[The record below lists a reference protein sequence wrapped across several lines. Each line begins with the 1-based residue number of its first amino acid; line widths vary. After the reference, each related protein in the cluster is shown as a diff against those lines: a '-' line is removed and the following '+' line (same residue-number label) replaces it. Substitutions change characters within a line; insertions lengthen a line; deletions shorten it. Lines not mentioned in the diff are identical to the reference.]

1 MSPIP
6 YVRGQ
11 LVVLS
16 VLIVLAAIVGAAL
29 VALCC
34 AAVSLGLFCCFEAR
48 YRHDVSV
55 MEGEIPSHRAR
66 LDTVMSNNA
75 WGGLGPALLIALV
88 ALLVD
93 SHPEGSTFDTARA
106 ALASLTIAAT
116 GVYSSSLVDWYVIL
130 PRISGQ
136 LGYRP
141 CRDAHPA
148 FPFPHSWKEVT
159 RWWYIHR
166 IVGALVF
173 RVFVA
178 LAAAAIVGDLIGA
191 GIQTKVAA
199 GLIVGLFGPYMASIP
214 DAVMQASQP
223 KVLVGQTVLV
233 KARARRQLL
242 PPFRKLYP
250 PDLPGRQYVVDVSLE
265 GVHMTAAAPRET
277 AELPPEEPFV
287 RNPDRI
293 ALANL
298 ESARLAPRQ
307 FRGCQGGC
315 AGINWYCIENPS
327 CFEAK

>member
-16 VLIVLAAIVGAAL
+16 VLIVVAAIVGAAL

-34 AAVSLGLFCCFEAR
+34 AAVALGLSRCFEAR
-48 YRHDVSV
+48 YRHDLSV
-55 MEGEIPSHRAR
+55 TEGEVPSHRAR
-66 LDTVMSNNA
+66 LDGVMSNDA
-75 WGGLGPALLIALV
+75 WGGLGPALLVALV
-88 ALLVD
+88 ALLLD
-93 SHPEGSTFDTARA
+93 SHPQGPTFDTARA

-116 GVYSSSLVDWYVIL
+116 GVYSSSLADWYVIL

-141 CRDAHPA
+141 CRDAQPA

-166 IVGALVF
+166 IVGALIF
-173 RVFVA
+173 RVFVG

-191 GIQTKVAA
+191 GVQTKVAA
-199 GLIVGLFGPYMASIP
+199 GLIIGLFGPYMASIP
-214 DAVMQASQP
+214 DAIMQASQP

-233 KARARRQLL
+233 KARARRQRL

-250 PDLPGRQYVVDVSLE
+250 PELHGPQYVVDVSLE
-265 GVHMTAAAPRET
+265 GVHMTATTPREA
-277 AELPPEEPFV
+277 AEPPGEPFV
-287 RNPDRI
+287 RNPDRL

-298 ESARLAPRQ
+298 ESARLASRQ
-307 FRGCQGGC
+307 FRGCQGRC
-315 AGINWYCIENPS
+315 AGINWYCIENPR

>member
-16 VLIVLAAIVGAAL
+16 ALIVAAAIIGAPL
-29 VALCC
+29 VALCS
-34 AAVSLGLFCCFEAR
+34 AAVALGLSRCLEAR

-55 MEGEIPSHRAR
+55 TEAAIPPHRAS
-66 LDTVMSNNA
+66 LDTVMSNDA
-75 WGGLGPALLIALV
+75 WGGLGPALLIAL
-88 ALLVD
+88 ASLLLG
-93 SHPEGSTFDTARA
+93 SQPQGSTFDTARA
-106 ALASLTIAAT
+106 VLASLTIAAT
-116 GVYSSSLVDWYVIL
+116 GVYASSLVDWYIIL
-130 PRISGQ
+130 PRTSGQ

-141 CRDAHPA
+141 CRDPNPA

-166 IVGALVF
+166 IIGALIF
-173 RVFVA
+173 RVFVG
-178 LAAAAIVGDLIGA
+178 LAAAAIVGALIGA
-191 GIQTKVAA
+191 GVQTKVAA
-199 GLIVGLFGPYMASIP
+199 GLIIGLFGPYMASIA

-250 PDLPGRQYVVDVSLE
+250 PELHGPQYVVDVSLE

-277 AELPPEEPFV
+277 VEPPAEEPFV
-287 RNPDRI
+287 RNPDRL

-307 FRGCQGGC
+307 FRGCQKRC
-315 AGINWYCIENPS
+315 AGINWYCIENPG

>member
-11 LVVLS
+11 LIVLS
-16 VLIVLAAIVGAAL
+16 VLIVFAAITGSPL
-29 VALCC
+29 VAIGC
-34 AAVSLGLFCCFEAR
+34 AVVALTLSRCFEAR
-48 YRHDVSV
+48 YRHDVAV
-55 MEGEIPSHRAR
+55 TRVEIPHHRAS
-66 LDTVMSNNA
+66 LDTVMSNGA

-88 ALLVD
+88 ALLLGA
-93 SHPEGSTFDTARA
+93 HPRGQTFDTARA
-106 ALASLTIAAT
+106 AVTSLTIAAT
-116 GVYSSSLVDWYVIL
+116 AVYSSSLVDWYVIL

-141 CRDAHPA
+141 CRDPHPK

-166 IVGALVF
+166 IIGALIF

-178 LAAAAIVGDLIGA
+178 LAAAAILGELVGA
-191 GIQTKVAA
+191 GVQARVAA
-199 GLIVGLFGPYMASIP
+199 GLIIGLFGPYMASIP

-242 PPFRKLYP
+242 PPFRKLFAP
-250 PDLPGRQYVVDVSLE
+250 ELHGPQYVVDVSLE
-265 GVHMTAAAPRET
+265 GVHMTAAAREA
-277 AELPPEEPFV
+277 AELPADEPFV
-287 RNPDRI
+287 RNPDRL

-298 ESARLAPRQ
+298 ESARLAPRH
-307 FRGCQGGC
+307 FRGCHGRC

>member
-16 VLIVLAAIVGAAL
+16 VLIVVAAIVGAPL
-29 VALCC
+29 VALCS
-34 AAVSLGLFCCFEAR
+34 AAVALGLSRCFEAR

-55 MEGEIPSHRAR
+55 TEAEIPPHRAK
-66 LDTVMSNNA
+66 LDTVMSNDA
-75 WGGLGPALLIALV
+75 WGGLGPALLV
-88 ALLVD
+88 ALAALLL
-93 SHPEGSTFDTARA
+93 GSDPREPTFDTVRSV
-106 ALASLTIAAT
+106 LASLTIAAT

-141 CRDAHPA
+141 CRDTHPR

-166 IVGALVF
+166 IVGALIF

-191 GIQTKVAA
+191 GVQTKVAA
-199 GLIVGLFGPYMASIP
+199 GLIIGLFGPYMASIP
-214 DAVMQASQP
+214 DAIMQASQP

-250 PDLPGRQYVVDVSLE
+250 PDLHGPQYVVDVSLE
-265 GVHMTAAAPRET
+265 GVHMTATAPRE
-277 AELPPEEPFV
+277 AAKLPAKEPFV
-287 RNPDRI
+287 CNPDKL

-298 ESARLAPRQ
+298 ESARHAPHQ
-307 FRGCQGGC
+307 FRGCQGRC

>member
-16 VLIVLAAIVGAAL
+16 VLIVAAAIIGAPL
-29 VALCC
+29 VALCS
-34 AAVSLGLFCCFEAR
+34 AAVALGLSRCFEAR
-48 YRHDVSV
+48 YRHDVSAT
-55 MEGEIPSHRAR
+55 IPSHRAE
-66 LDTVMSNNA
+66 LDAVMSNDA
-75 WGGLGPALLIALV
+75 WGGLGPALLV
-88 ALLVD
+88 ALAALLLGPD
-93 SHPEGSTFDTARA
+93 PQGPTFDTARA

-141 CRDAHPA
+141 CRDPHPA

-159 RWWYIHR
+159 RWWHIHR

-178 LAAAAIVGDLIGA
+178 LAVAAIVGDLVGA
-191 GIQTKVAA
+191 GVQAKVAA
-199 GLIVGLFGPYMASIP
+199 GLIIGLFGPYMASIP
-214 DAVMQASQP
+214 DAIMQASQP

-233 KARARRQLL
+233 KARARRQLP

-250 PDLPGRQYVVDVSLE
+250 PDLHGPQYIVDVSLE
-265 GVHMTAAAPRET
+265 GVHMAATAPRET
-277 AELPPEEPFV
+277 AEPPAEEPFI
-287 RNPDRI
+287 RNPDRL

-298 ESARLAPRQ
+298 ESARRAPHQ
-307 FRGCQGGC
+307 FRGCQERC